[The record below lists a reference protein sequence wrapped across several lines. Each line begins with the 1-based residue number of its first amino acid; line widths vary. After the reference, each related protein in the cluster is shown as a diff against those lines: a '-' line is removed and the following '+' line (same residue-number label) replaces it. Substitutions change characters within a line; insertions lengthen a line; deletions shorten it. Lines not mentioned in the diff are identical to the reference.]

1 MKMSA
6 GWVLVTALLCTG
18 CMGSALGLGLTAA
31 AMNRYNDIPPD
42 GRKGDTRFQDYSVCV
57 EKDNTSWDVID
68 ACMASKG
75 YTVKK

>member
-1 MKMSA
+1 
-6 GWVLVTALLCTG
+6 
-18 CMGSALGLGLTAA
+18 
-31 AMNRYNDIPPD
+31 MNRYNDIPPD
-42 GRKGDTRFQDYSVCV
+42 GRKRDTRFQDYSVCV

>member
-1 MKMSA
+1 
-6 GWVLVTALLCTG
+6 
-18 CMGSALGLGLTAA
+18 
-31 AMNRYNDIPPD
+31 MNRYNDIPPD

>member
-1 MKMSA
+1 MKRSA
-6 GWVLVTALLCTG
+6 TSMVMAVLLCTG
-18 CMGSALGLGLTAA
+18 CMGSPLGLGLTAA

-42 GRKGDTRFQDYSVCV
+42 GRKGDTRFQDYTACV

-68 ACMASKG
+68 ACMVGRG